1 MGLFMEIELRTEFI
15 TLGQLVKYLGL
26 VGSGAEVKMFLA
38 DAEVLVNG
46 EPDNRRGRKL
56 YPGDSVTFAGE
67 EAVLITGGIS
77 SGAADSG
84 AHSEGEGEEAE

>member
-1 MGLFMEIELRTEFI
+1 MEIELRTEYI

-38 DAEVLVNG
+38 DAEVEING
-46 EPDNRRGRKL
+46 DPDNRRGRKL

-67 EAVLITGGIS
+67 EAVRITGGTT
-77 SGAADSG
+77 SGMTDG
-84 AHSEGEGEEAE
+84 APRDEDRTE